1 MSHTSVLLD
10 EAVDA
15 LIQVPSGI
23 YVDGTYGRGGHSR
36 AILERLDESGRLL
49 VMDKDP
55 EAVAHAQDLAMVDK
69 RVTVA
74 HDSFAA
80 LGQWVD
86 KLGWRT
92 NVDGVLFDLG
102 VSSPQLD
109 EAKRGFSFLQ
119 DGPLDM
125 RMNPNSGISAAD
137 WINSASEQD
146 IANVIYQFGEER
158 YSRRIAKAI
167 IFSRQQQPFSTTHQ
181 LAQVVSQAHPRW
193 EKGKHPAT
201 RTFQAIRIFINH
213 ELEDVKAG
221 LEQALD
227 VLRVGGR
234 FVVISFHS
242 LEDRLV
248 KHFIV
253 NQSQGE
259 KLPRG
264 LPILTSTL
272 NKRVKKIGKSVR
284 ATENEITANSRSRS
298 AIMRIGEKI
307 A

>member
-15 LIQVPSGI
+15 LVQTPSGT

-36 AILERLDESGRLL
+36 AILSRLNQSGRLL

-55 EAVAHAQDLAMVDK
+55 EAIAHAQSWAATDK
-69 RVTVA
+69 RISVV
-74 HDSFAA
+74 HDSFAVMSRWIA
-80 LGQWVD
+80 QMEGQV
-86 KLGWRT
+86 G
-92 NVDGVLFDLG
+92 VDGVLLDLG

-125 RMNPNSGISAAD
+125 RMNPNIGISAAE
-137 WINSASEQD
+137 WLNCAAEQE
-146 IANVIYQFGEER
+146 IADVIYQFGEER

-167 IFSRQQQPFSTTHQ
+167 TTSRQQEPLLTTHQ
-181 LAQVVSQAHPRW
+181 FATVVSQAHPRW

-213 ELEDVKAG
+213 ELEDVQTG
-221 LEQALD
+221 LQQALD
-227 VLRVGGR
+227 VLRIGGR

-248 KHFIV
+248 KRFIV
-253 NQSQGE
+253 NKARGPIF
-259 KLPRG
+259 PRG
-264 LPILTSTL
+264 LPVSSADVKVT
-272 NKRVKKIGKSVR
+272 VKKIGKSVR
-284 ATENEITANSRSRS
+284 ASASEVALNSRARS

>member
-1 MSHTSVLLD
+1 MSHTSVLLN
-10 EAVDA
+10 EAVDT
-15 LIQVPSGI
+15 LIQTPSGI

-36 AILERLDESGRLL
+36 AILNRLNESGRLL

-55 EAVAHAQDLAMVDK
+55 EAIAHAQSWAASDK
-69 RVTVA
+69 RISVA

-80 LGQWVD
+80 MGQWIAQMQ
-86 KLGWRT
+86 WTAR
-92 NVDGVLFDLG
+92 VDGVLLDLG

-109 EAKRGFSFLQ
+109 EASRGFSFLQ

-125 RMNPNSGISAAD
+125 RMNPNVGISAAQ
-137 WINSASEQD
+137 WLNSAAEQE
-146 IANVIYQFGEER
+146 IADVIYQFGEER

-167 IFSRQQQPFSTTHQ
+167 TTLRQQQPFLTTHQ
-181 LAQVVSQAHPRW
+181 LAAVISQAHPRW

-213 ELEDVKAG
+213 ELDDVQTG
-221 LEQALD
+221 LQQALD
-227 VLRVGGR
+227 VLRIGGR

-248 KHFIV
+248 KRFIV
-253 NQSQGE
+253 NKARGQIF
-259 KLPRG
+259 PRG
-264 LPILTSTL
+264 LPVSNHDIKIS
-272 NKRVKKIGKSVR
+272 VKKIGKSVR
-284 ATENEITANSRSRS
+284 ASTSEVARNSRARS
-298 AIMRIGEKI
+298 AIMRVGEKI